1 MKRKIA
7 LFMCM
12 FLCMAT
18 ILSGCGKEQKE
29 EVTEESQETTEEESE
44 SETEEKVYT
53 FNEYINS
60 KDVCIWYEVN
70 MDSSKNMSQ
79 SIIGKDTTVDSVYIF
94 KDGKVSCVTSMDITL
109 GELSKMQDEEVIELA
124 TKQFVDN
131 TDNFLEDLEIIDVY
145 NDAISCMGSY
155 YERWGEQLVG
165 GIYEMGPQA
174 VELLSEDM
182 EIGFQNIVLECA
194 DYSETVELWNM
205 GVTDGEKEK
214 LIETAYVVCEDL
226 KSFGDEFPEEWSTY
240 TYWQKLREDFA
251 LKLQETGYA
260 EKVKQPYIDQIETYQ
275 TGELRFY
282 PYAFCLETDASG
294 NMGENEYFVFGYF
307 NDTDVTKGH
316 DVITGSTEDSIEDY
330 DEEEEDSLTSVMAEF
345 EQTFVFDKYAS
356 YRFNMYDTNQ
366 NRNVTVYDT
375 NYKGLARAN
384 SYNEIYLFTKM
395 DENERIV
402 LDSLESE
409 GIYVDDFNSA
419 RDSIEVK

>member
-7 LFMCM
+7 LFLCM

-29 EVTEESQETTEEESE
+29 EVTEESQETTEE
-44 SETEEKVYT
+44 KVYT

-70 MDSSKNMSQ
+70 MDSSKNMNQ

-94 KDGKVSCVTSMDITL
+94 KDGKVSCVTSMDNTL

-131 TDNFLEDLEIIDVY
+131 TDNFFEDLEIIDVY

-214 LIETAYVVCEDL
+214 LIETAYVVCEDI
-226 KSFGDEFPEEWSTY
+226 KSFGEELPDDWSTY
-240 TYWQKLREDFA
+240 TYWQKLTEDFE
-251 LKLQETGYA
+251 LKLQETGYE

-275 TGELRFY
+275 TGELQFY

-294 NMGENEYFVFGYF
+294 NAVENEYLVFGYF
-307 NDTDVTKGH
+307 NDTDVTKGY
-316 DVITGSTEDSIEDY
+316 DVIKSSIEGY
-330 DEEEEDSLTSVMAEF
+330 NEEEDDSLPSIMDTF
-345 EQTFVFDKYAS
+345 EESFIFDKYAS

-375 NYKGLARAN
+375 NYKGLARAS
-384 SYNEIYLFTKM
+384 SYDEIYLLTKVE
-395 DENERIV
+395 DNERIV
-402 LDSLESE
+402 LDSLGTE
-409 GIYVDDFNSA
+409 GIYVDDLDSA
-419 RDSIEVK
+419 RDSIKVMGKE

>member
-7 LFMCM
+7 LFLCM

-29 EVTEESQETTEEESE
+29 EVTEESQETTEE
-44 SETEEKVYT
+44 KVYT
-53 FNEYINS
+53 FNE
-60 KDVCIWYEVN
+60 N
-70 MDSSKNMSQ
+70 MNQ

-155 YERWGEQLVG
+155 YERWDEQLVG

-174 VELLSEDM
+174 VELLSED
-182 EIGFQNIVLECA
+182 I
-194 DYSETVELWNM
+194 
-205 GVTDGEKEK
+205 
-214 LIETAYVVCEDL
+214 
-226 KSFGDEFPEEWSTY
+226 KSFGEELPDDWSTY
-240 TYWQKLREDFA
+240 TYWQKLTEDFE
-251 LKLQETGYA
+251 LKLQETGYE

-275 TGELRFY
+275 TGELQFY

-294 NMGENEYFVFGYF
+294 NAVENEYLVFGYF
-307 NDTDVTKGH
+307 NDTDVTKGY
-316 DVITGSTEDSIEDY
+316 DVIKSSIEGY
-330 DEEEEDSLTSVMAEF
+330 NEEEDDSLPSIMDTF
-345 EQTFVFDKYAS
+345 EESFIFDKYAS

-375 NYKGLARAN
+375 NYKGLARAS
-384 SYNEIYLFTKM
+384 SYDEIYLLTKVE
-395 DENERIV
+395 DNERIV
-402 LDSLESE
+402 LDSLGTE
-409 GIYVDDFNSA
+409 GIYVDDLDSA
-419 RDSIEVK
+419 RDSIKVMGKE